1 MTREQIRTYAEY
13 RLLAV
18 DRTTG
23 ELTHRE
29 EAVWIAAEMFAWLNL
44 RDVTLDNVCD
54 AEQIVTISYPGADY
68 LKPPYE
74 NWGEELV

>member
-1 MTREQIRTYAEY
+1 MTREAIITYDEY

-23 ELTHRE
+23 ELTHDE
-29 EAVWIAAEMFAWLNL
+29 GAVWIAAKMFAWLNL
-44 RDVTLDNVCD
+44 RDVTLDSVCGE
-54 AEQIVTISYPGADY
+54 EQTVTISYPGADC